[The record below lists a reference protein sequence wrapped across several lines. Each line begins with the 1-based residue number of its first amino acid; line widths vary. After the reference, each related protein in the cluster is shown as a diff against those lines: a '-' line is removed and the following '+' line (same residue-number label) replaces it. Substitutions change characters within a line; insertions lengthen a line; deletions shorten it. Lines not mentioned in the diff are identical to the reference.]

1 MLIAAIAV
9 LSFVVMAGIWLGALY
24 MLVDR
29 PPARLGWQGALH
41 GAGGMAGFVILVIAL
56 RENPPTVHAVKM
68 GVSAFGVFSGALIG
82 VALAIGL
89 AILVHHVRRRAVP
102 LGLVAGHG
110 LLAVVGYTLLLTY
123 LTMLH

>member
-1 MLIAAIAV
+1 
-9 LSFVVMAGIWLGALY
+9 
-24 MLVDR
+24 
-29 PPARLGWQGALH
+29 
-41 GAGGMAGFVILVIAL
+41 L